1 MEVLIVGG
9 GKLIYYLARSLLAKG
24 YAVGL
29 VVREAIEA
37 EWLAR
42 RLKAVVI
49 RSGGSWPR
57 TLEEAGITQKDVVVA
72 ITANDED
79 NFVVCQLA
87 ERKFGVP
94 LALALVN
101 DPDNELTF
109 RELGVRAI
117 FSTARLLASLIE
129 QRISSQSVVNLYP
142 FGESGKFTL
151 TEIVVD
157 KDSPVAS
164 RPLREI
170 PLPEQSLVA
179 GILRAGEAVIPRGQT
194 VLLPGD
200 RLIVTALPEAYP
212 AVLKALT
219 GE

>member
-1 MEVLIVGG
+1 MDVLIVGA
-9 GKLIYYLARSLLAKG
+9 GKLIHHLGRSFLARG
-24 YAVGL
+24 YAVTL
-29 VVREAIEA
+29 VVREAAEA

-42 RLKAVVI
+42 RLKASVL
-49 RSGGSWPR
+49 RADGSWPR
-57 TLEEAGITQKDVVVA
+57 TLQEAGIARQDVVLA

-117 FSTARLLASLIE
+117 FSPARLLASLIE
-129 QRISSQSVVNLYP
+129 QRIASPSVVNIYP
-142 FGESGKFTL
+142 FGESGQVTL
-151 TEIVVD
+151 TEIVVA

-164 RPLREI
+164 RRLQEI
-170 PLPEQSLVA
+170 SLPVQSLVA
-179 GILRAGEAVIPRGQT
+179 GILRAGEAVIPRGET
-194 VLLPGD
+194 ALLPGD
-200 RLIVTALPEAYP
+200 RLIVAALPEAYP
-212 AVLKALT
+212 GVLSILT